1 MLLSLGR
8 DKMMLGLDGVRVW
21 ATGDAVGICVYAVTQ
36 VLSLSGKAEYLM
48 SDVNCWVHR
57 FRLHK

>member
-1 MLLSLGR
+1 
-8 DKMMLGLDGVRVW
+8 MMLGLDGVRVW